1 MSKSL
6 YLQPWQDGVN
16 TSSGV
21 DFTKVTVPEDYGKNT
36 LSNPT
41 GYPGNVNTGGFTYL
55 EPNEMVSLMDTFL
68 EFENASTAKQYEYNK
83 LLQDSANT
91 FTANEN
97 ALNRLFQKNSAKEA
111 MDFEKL
117 EAEKNRLFQQ
127 ESSAKAM
134 AFEAEQ
140 ARLNREFQQA
150 SVDKQIEFQREMSN
164 TAYQRA
170 VEDLRKAGLNP
181 ILAYTQGGS
190 SSPSGAS
197 SSGSSA
203 RGIASSGSSARGF
216 SSSGSSGSGVSGSVG
231 RANPSALASAVLSYS
246 SNIVSNSAKL
256 LGAVGS
262 IIPF

>member
-1 MSKSL
+1 MGNTL
-6 YLQPWQDGVN
+6 FLAPGHDGTN
-16 TSSGV
+16 TSSGI
-21 DFTKVTVPEDYGKNT
+21 DFTKVTVPEDYGKKT

-83 LLQDSANT
+83 LLQESANI

-97 ALNRLFQKNSAKEA
+97 ALNRIFQKNSAKEA
-111 MDFEKL
+111 MEFEKL
-117 EAEKNRLFQQ
+117 EAEKNRTFQQ

-140 ARLNREFQQA
+140 AKNQMDFQ
-150 SVDKQIEFQREMSN
+150 ERMSN

-197 SSGSSA
+197 GSGFS
-203 RGIASSGSSARGF
+203 SSGSSARGF
-216 SSSGSSGSGVSGSVG
+216 SSSGSSGSGASGSVG

-256 LGAVGS
+256 LSAVGS